1 GDFARLPTVPKYRE
15 ISLPFKP
22 SKFRNVEWDGPGGRV
37 IGELPSLRFNLP
49 RRTFVAGL
57 RIKFSSKNPQK
68 LPPIFWVDMGCGDEQ
83 ETSQVMHYIHRDL
96 PGDGREVEVPIWLC
110 RTLRW
115 ISVHPDKR
123 PCDFTLPTITL
134 LVPESDTDRMLLDVE
149 QDNDPGN

>member
-1 GDFARLPTVPKYRE
+1 L
-15 ISLPFKP
+15 
-22 SKFRNVEWDGPGGRV
+22 N
-37 IGELPSLRFNLP
+37 
-49 RRTFVAGL
+49 
-57 RIKFSSKNPQK
+57 
-68 LPPIFWVDMGCGDEQ
+68 
-83 ETSQVMHYIHRDL
+83 YIHRDL

-134 LVPESDTDRMLLDVE
+134 LVPESEADRMLLDVE